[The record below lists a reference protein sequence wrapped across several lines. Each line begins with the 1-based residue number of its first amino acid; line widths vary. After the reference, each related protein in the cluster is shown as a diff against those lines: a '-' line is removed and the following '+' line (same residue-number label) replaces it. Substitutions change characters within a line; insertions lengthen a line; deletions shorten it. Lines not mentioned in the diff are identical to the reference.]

1 MTAEVVAAYRGHVW
15 VDRSTYETLRI
26 TMIAADLPAGYPI
39 QVAGTFL
46 DYDYADLSGHSFLVP
61 KRALVMMQEGS
72 KVKRN
77 QIDFSQYRKF
87 TTDTKISFDPPPQP
101 PR

>member
-1 MTAEVVAAYRGHVW
+1 M
-15 VDRSTYETLRI
+15 DRSTHEALRI

-39 QVAGTFL
+39 QAAGTL
-46 DYDYADLSGHSFLVP
+46 VDYEYADLSGHNFLLP
-61 KRALVMMQEGS
+61 KRALVLMQEGG
-72 KVKRN
+72 KVRRN

-87 TTDTKISFDPPPQP
+87 STDTKISFDPPPQP